1 MHRGWCSG
9 HTKSNQADYLLI
21 LVNEDDHRHLGVDV
35 TKLEGLNGRTLH
47 LLYGDEK
54 TVVRKGGIVTR
65 MQAHEVKLFCTNPHF
80 ETKRTMG
87 RDYVDAGK

>member
-1 MHRGWCSG
+1 
-9 HTKSNQADYLLI
+9 
-21 LVNEDDHRHLGVDV
+21 
-35 TKLEGLNGRTLH
+35 LNGRTLH

-65 MQAHEVKLFCTNPHF
+65 MQAHEVKLFCTNPRF